1 MAGNQR
7 VMEVCNE
14 VTSKYESYIPNKL
27 NQIKHTEKTL
37 TIFHQNICDLN
48 KKEELSHSLMEHP
61 VRIICLTEHHLHD
74 GELEGMIFNKYALGA
89 KFCRKAHKGGD
100 VCILIDVNLHF
111 TNINMDKY
119 SEERDDEICA
129 IRVYTP
135 SCQTMVMT
143 VYRSPTGDIT
153 NFLNTLETTIDKL
166 YNNTT
171 NLIICGDFNINYLSD
186 NKEKQKLNSLLNS
199 YSLYSVIE
207 FPTRTKNTTSTA
219 IDNVFINNF
228 KHENYKIYPLIKGLS
243 DHDVQVLNLYLQACP
258 TTEMSYLLTGKLMNT
273 H

>member
-74 GELEGMIFNKYALGA
+74 GELEGMIFNKYALEG
-89 KFCRKAHKGGD
+89 KFCRKAHKGG
-100 VCILIDVNLHF
+100 DVNLHF

-119 SEERDDEICA
+119 SEERDIEICA

-135 SCQTMVMT
+135 SCQTVVVT

-153 NFLNTLETTIDKL
+153 NFLNTLETAIDKL
-166 YNNTT
+166 YNNAT